1 MFTKY
6 GLLAVAL
13 FLVWALFLRPARG
26 GGSDRDPGRTP
37 VPPPPQPAELAPCPE
52 CGVYKLPGGNCDCT
66 RSKAP
71 QDRSARQ

>member
-6 GLLAVAL
+6 ALLAVGI

-26 GGSDRDPGRTP
+26 GGDRDRDRTP
-37 VPPPPQPAELAPCPE
+37 APPPPKPAELAPCPE
-52 CGVYKLPGGNCDCT
+52 CGVYRLPGGNCDCT
-66 RSKAP
+66 RDPAA